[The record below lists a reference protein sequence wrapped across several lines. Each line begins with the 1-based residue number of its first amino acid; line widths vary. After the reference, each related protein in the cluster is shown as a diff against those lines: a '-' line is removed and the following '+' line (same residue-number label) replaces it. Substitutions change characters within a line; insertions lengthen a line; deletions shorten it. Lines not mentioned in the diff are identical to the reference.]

1 MTMKVVLL
9 VAAFCLQSALV
20 RAWARTCSLEQEGV
34 QFVMVRPGASDDVGH
49 GRTLGLKANGR
60 ERAVLVAKQN
70 TERKQLADD
79 DGAHNATVSS
89 DLASV
94 SSNSTDDASA
104 SDPPAA
110 DDALVPFEGRP
121 CNW

>member
-60 ERAVLVAKQN
+60 ERAVLVAKKN
-70 TERKQLADD
+70 TERKLGEDN
-79 DGAHNATVSS
+79 GVHNATVSP
-89 DLASV
+89 DLASA
-94 SSNSTDDASA
+94 SFNGTDDAST
-104 SDPPAA
+104 SDRPAA